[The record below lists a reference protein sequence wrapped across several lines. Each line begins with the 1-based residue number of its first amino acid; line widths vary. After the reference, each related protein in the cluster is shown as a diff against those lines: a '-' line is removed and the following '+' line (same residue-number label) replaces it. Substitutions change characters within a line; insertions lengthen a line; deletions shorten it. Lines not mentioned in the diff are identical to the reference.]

1 MKNKPLI
8 LTLAAL
14 VILAGIYGVMTLT
27 QKEPEEKDETVTG
40 GQYVLSDIDPMTIM
54 SLKYTMNGVDF
65 DFKYT
70 VNGWLVRGNEDY
82 PLDQSLIETM
92 VNSLCAVTSDRLLT
106 GDPSSFTDYGL
117 DPASIHV
124 EMEDS
129 GGVKY
134 AYNIGDK
141 NPTTSKFY
149 FNVDG
154 SDDVYTVPTLIGR
167 SFANYPTLASLLK
180 LPSFPAASMSTTSL
194 VTITRG
200 EKTTEIVHMPDGDD
214 SCYSSDYKW
223 FLRSG
228 SDLLPL
234 SEDRLSNFLSV
245 LSGLGF
251 QEGADFSDDPAVL
264 AKYGLDDDYYT
275 VSISYESASRGE
287 VTDTFYLGEGENGK
301 TYGRLADSNVIGTI
315 INKFDFFGFDYETYK
330 ADDLFKMPIDSV
342 DRMTALLNDSRYVI
356 KLDRTTSTDS
366 EGKETTV
373 TDYTLNGD
381 GEVSGDAIV
390 SFFNT
395 LRDIV
400 PEGDAPVGPSSAT
413 PALESSFKR
422 NTAAFTD
429 MTFRMWEYDSSFYL
443 TEFNGET
450 KLINKRDAEALIE
463 AFMNAIAIE

>member
-1 MKNKPLI
+1 MKNKPLM

-14 VILAGIYGVMTLT
+14 VLLAGVYGVMTFT

-70 VNGWLVRGNEDY
+70 VNGWLVRDNEDY

-106 GDPSSFTDYGL
+106 SDPSSFSDYGL
-117 DPASIHV
+117 DPAAIHV

-129 GGVKY
+129 DGVKY

-194 VTITRG
+194 VTITCG
-200 EKTTEIVHMPDGDD
+200 GSTTEIVHMPDGDD

-234 SEDRLSNFLSV
+234 SEDSLSNFLSV
-245 LSGLGF
+245 LSSLGF

-287 VTDTFYLGEGENGK
+287 VTDTFYLGEGEDGK

-342 DRMTALLNDSRYVI
+342 DQMTVMLNDSRYVI

-366 EGKETTV
+366 EGKETTT
-373 TDYTLNGD
+373 TDYTLNGSSD
-381 GEVSGDAIV
+381 YSGDAIV

-413 PALESSFKR
+413 PALEISFKR
-422 NTAAFTD
+422 NTATFTD

-450 KLINKRDAEALIE
+450 RLINKLDAEKLIE
-463 AFMNAIAIE
+463 AFMNVIAIE